1 MLCNQES
8 EIYMNDKKTTD
19 IPNSENNSEMPEQ
32 SKKKISKREIFR
44 RVMLSICICAL
55 AYFLVQFVIII
66 GEYIQA
72 RQVSGELTDGLGS
85 ITKPADSTP
94 QGSVP
99 VIVTPATEPETSEP
113 SESDPDSSETPSDDP
128 ELVPPEHVYSEYFS
142 QWLEYIRATKK
153 KYPDLI
159 GYIEI
164 ENLNILYPI
173 VQSEDNDYYL
183 THLIDG
189 SKNSR
194 GEIFLDYRNNGEN
207 ILENKNIVLYGHNL
221 ADGTKFHNLT
231 SLRKEENYYN
241 SPINIITEDGIFT
254 FTIFSFYKTDKDNLY
269 TKLNFSSNQ
278 NLAVFCYQEQGLSMH
293 ASNFTFTG
301 KEVILTLSTC
311 VNDMGGRWCT
321 HAVLTN
327 ISQ

>member
-1 MLCNQES
+1 
-8 EIYMNDKKTTD
+8 
-19 IPNSENNSEMPEQ
+19 MP
-32 SKKKISKREIFR
+32 KREVFR
-44 RVMLSICICAL
+44 RVMLAVFLCAL
-55 AYFLVQFVIII
+55 VCFSIQFIIII

-85 ITKPADSTP
+85 ITKPAESSS
-94 QGSVP
+94 QNSVP
-99 VIVTPATEPETSEP
+99 VIITPADTTDPIEPA
-113 SESDPDSSETPSDDP
+113 ESQPDSEETPAEDDP

-142 QWLEYIRATKK
+142 QWLEYIRESKK

-173 VQSEDNDYYL
+173 VQAENNEYYL

-207 ILENKNIVLYGHNL
+207 IIDNKNIVLYGHNL

-231 SLRKEENYYN
+231 SLRKEENFYN

-254 FTIFSFYKTDKDNLY
+254 FTIFSFYKTDKNTPY
-269 TKLNFSSNQ
+269 SKLDFTSTQS
-278 NLAVFCYQEQGLSMH
+278 LALFCIQEQDKSMH

-301 KEVILTLSTC
+301 REVILTLSTC

>member
-1 MLCNQES
+1 
-8 EIYMNDKKTTD
+8 MNNKKPED
-19 IPNSENNSEMPEQ
+19 IKNVEQ
-32 SKKKISKREIFR
+32 GTGVTLPTKKKMTKREMFR
-44 RVMLSICICAL
+44 RIMLTLCLCAL
-55 AYFLVQFVIII
+55 ACFAVQFIIII

-72 RQVSGELTDGLGS
+72 RQISQEVLEGLGS
-85 ITKPADSTP
+85 ITKPPESSP
-94 QGSVP
+94 QSSVP
-99 VIVTPATEPETSEP
+99 VIVTPATDPEMSTPDESET
-113 SESDPDSSETPSDDP
+113 ESGETPSDDP
-128 ELVPPEHVYSEYFS
+128 VLVQPEHVYSEYFT
-142 QWLEYIRATKK
+142 QWLEYIKESKK

-173 VQSEDNDYYL
+173 VQSDNNSYYL
-183 THLIDG
+183 NHLIDG

-194 GEIFLDYRNNGEN
+194 GEIFIDYRNNGDS
-207 ILENKNIVLYGHNL
+207 ILDNKNIVLYGHNL

-241 SPINIITEDGIFT
+241 SPINVITEDGIFT
-254 FTIFSFYKTDKDNLY
+254 FTIFSFYKTDENDPY
-269 TKLNFSSNQ
+269 AKLNFSSTQ
-278 NLAVFCYQEQGLSMH
+278 NLAVFCYQQQGKSMH

-327 ISQ
+327 ISR